1 MKQPLPTPAFVF
13 SILAAREHATV
24 VREAIGSERAGIL
37 YSLKACDQ
45 PVFVSALIDVFA
57 GFRRAFFRG
66 VGLGDYI
73 SND

>member
-1 MKQPLPTPAFVF
+1 MKQPLSTPALIF
-13 SILAAREHATV
+13 SVLAARENASIVH
-24 VREAIGSERAGIL
+24 EAMGSERAGIL
-37 YSLKACDQ
+37 YSLKACAQ